1 MALIDENA
9 GHGLAPWKVLLVDD
23 EPQVHEVS
31 RLILAGLRFEGRE
44 LELLCVSSAAQA
56 REMLDRE
63 QGVAL
68 ALIDVVMESDDA
80 GVSLVRH
87 IRDHLNDQDMQIV
100 LRTGQP
106 GVAPEGEL
114 VRGYEINGYVLKT
127 EVTAQ
132 RLHTLVIAGLRTYRH
147 AQSLRRATARSA
159 LPDPFPLQSELCLE
173 LGRLRESEA
182 ALMQVQPEVGLA
194 SNQITGVELVPSW
207 KTSKG
212 LLPATRLC
220 EVLPAGPVRQRI
232 VRWLLEQA
240 CYWGRSWQ
248 AGSSG
253 KALTVSIP
261 VVGESLDEAE
271 TLEAITHAV
280 REAGLAR
287 GSLDLLVSE
296 SVLLSGQPVIQ
307 SALLTLRAAGV
318 TVTLVD
324 FGGQTIALQRLNQAV
339 PDRLKLHRLFV
350 RGVAADPQRVV
361 LARSLI
367 AVAQTLNI
375 TAIADGI
382 ASDSDAQFFKWEG
395 CEVGQGDALAPAC
408 APADLAEFL
417 RHGRHISH

>member
-1 MALIDENA
+1 MAFIDENV
-9 GHGLAPWKVLLVDD
+9 GRGLAPWKVLLVDD

-44 LELLCVSSAAQA
+44 LMLLCVSSAAQA
-56 REMLDRE
+56 RAILDRE

-68 ALIDVVMESDDA
+68 ALIDVVMETDDA

-87 IRDHLNDQDMQIV
+87 IREHLNDQDMQIV

-106 GVAPEGEL
+106 GVAPESEV

-127 EVTAQ
+127 EVTSQ
-132 RLHTLVIAGLRTYRH
+132 RLQTIVIAGLRTYRH
-147 AQSLRRATARSA
+147 AQSLRGATASSA
-159 LPDPFPLQSELCLE
+159 SQDSFPLQSDLCLE
-173 LGRLRESEA
+173 LGQLRESEA
-182 ALMQVQPEVGLA
+182 VLMQVQPEVGLA
-194 SNQITGVELVPSW
+194 SDRITGVELVSSW

-212 LLPATRLC
+212 LLPATRLF
-220 EVLPAGPVRQRI
+220 EILPAGPVRQRI
-232 VRWLLEQA
+232 VRWLLAQA

-248 AGSSG
+248 ADSG
-253 KALTVSIP
+253 EAFTVSIP
-261 VVGESLDEAE
+261 GVGESLDDAD
-271 TLEAITHAV
+271 TLEAITDAV

-296 SVLLSGQPVIQ
+296 SVLLSAQPVIK

-324 FGGQTIALQRLNQAV
+324 FGGQTIALQRLHQVV

-350 RGVAADPQRVV
+350 RGVAADPERVV

-395 CEVGQGDALAPAC
+395 CEIGQGDALAPAC

-417 RHGRHISH
+417 QHGRHISH

>member
-1 MALIDENA
+1 MTFIDKHSSGGPA
-9 GHGLAPWKVLLVDD
+9 AWKVLLVDD

-31 RLILAGLRFEGRE
+31 RLILAGLCFEGRE
-44 LELLCVSSAAQA
+44 VTLLSVNSAAQA

-68 ALIDVVMESDDA
+68 ALIDVVMETDDA
-80 GVSLVRH
+80 GLSLVRH
-87 IRDHLNDQDMQIV
+87 IREHLNDHDMQIV

-106 GVAPEGEL
+106 GVAPESEV

-132 RLHTLVIAGLRTYRH
+132 RLHTIVIAGLRTYRH
-147 AQSLRRATARSA
+147 SQSLRGAMTRSA
-159 LPDPFPLQSELCLE
+159 PPDPAPMQSALCLE
-173 LGRLRESEA
+173 LGLLREAEA
-182 ALMQVQPEVGLA
+182 VFMQVQPEVGLA
-194 SNQITGVELVPSW
+194 SNRITGVELVPSW

-212 LLPATRLC
+212 LLPAARLC
-220 EVLPAGPVRQRI
+220 EILPAGPVRQRI
-232 VRWLLEQA
+232 VQWLLDQA
-240 CYWGRSWQ
+240 CYWGRAWQ
-248 AGSSG
+248 AGSDEP
-253 KALTVSIP
+253 LTISIP
-261 VVGESLDEAE
+261 VVGESLDEAD
-271 TLEAITHAV
+271 TLEAIADAV
-280 REAGLAR
+280 RGAGMAR

-296 SVLLSGQPVIQ
+296 SVLLSGQPAIQ
-307 SALLTLRAAGV
+307 SALVTLRAAGV

-350 RGVAADPQRVV
+350 RGVAADPERIV

-382 ASDSDAQFFKWEG
+382 SSDSDVQFFKWEG

>member
-1 MALIDENA
+1 MINKRSSGGPPA
-9 GHGLAPWKVLLVDD
+9 WKVLLVDD

-44 LELLCVSSAAQA
+44 VTLLSVRSAAQA
-56 REMLDRE
+56 RELLERE

-106 GVAPEGEL
+106 GVAPESEV

-132 RLHTLVIAGLRTYRH
+132 RLHTIVIAGLRTYRH
-147 AQSLRRATARSA
+147 TQSLRGATTGSA
-159 LPDPFPLQSELCLE
+159 APDPGPVHSALCLE
-173 LGRLRESEA
+173 LGLLNEA
-182 ALMQVQPEVGLA
+182 EAVLMQVQPEVRLA
-194 SNQITGVELVPSW
+194 SNQITGVELIPSW

-212 LLPATRLC
+212 LLPAAHLC
-220 EVLPAGPVRQRI
+220 EILPAGPVRQRI
-232 VRWLLEQA
+232 VRWLLDQA

-248 AGSSG
+248 AGSSDP
-253 KALTVSIP
+253 LTVSIP
-261 VVGESLDEAE
+261 VVGECLDEAD
-271 TLEAITHAV
+271 TLEAITDAL
-280 REAGLAR
+280 RGAGMAK
-287 GSLDLLVSE
+287 GSLDLLINE
-296 SVLLSGQPVIQ
+296 KVLLSGQPIIQ
-307 SALLTLRAAGV
+307 SALATLRAAGV
-318 TVTLVD
+318 SITLVD

-350 RGVAADPQRVV
+350 RGVVAEPERIV

-395 CEVGQGDALAPAC
+395 CEIGQGDALAPAC

-417 RHGRHISH
+417 RHRQHLSH